1 MTDKVTK
8 LLSKLSQKDL
18 KRISKAIEQIATLEL
33 EGLDIK
39 TLKGQTGIY
48 RVRIGSFRIIFGV
61 NQDKKANILSIGRR
75 NEKTYK
81 DL

>member
-1 MTDKVTK
+1 MTDKIAK
-8 LLSKLSQKDL
+8 LLAKLSQKDL
-18 KRISKAIEQIATLEL
+18 KRIGDTIEKIARLEL

-39 TLKGQTGIY
+39 TLKGQTGIF
-48 RVRIGSFRIIFGV
+48 RVRVGSYRIVFNVHQG
-61 NQDKKANILSIGRR
+61 KKPNIVSISRR

>member
-1 MTDKVTK
+1 MTDKITK

-18 KRISKAIEQIATLEL
+18 KRIGDTVEKIATLEL

-39 TLKGQTGIY
+39 TLKGQTGIF
-48 RVRIGSFRIIFGV
+48 RVRVGSYRIIFNI
-61 NQDKKANILSIGRR
+61 NQNKKPNIVSISRR

-81 DL
+81 DF

>member
-8 LLSKLSQKDL
+8 LLSKMSRRDL
-18 KRISKAIEQIATLEL
+18 KRIVDTVEKIANLDF
-33 EGLDIK
+33 EGLDVK
-39 TLKGQTGIY
+39 TLKGQTGIF
-48 RVRIGSFRIIFGV
+48 RVRVGSFRIIFTI
-61 NQDKKANILSIGRR
+61 NQHKKSEILSISRR

>member
-1 MTDKVTK
+1 MTDKVSK
-8 LLSKLSQKDL
+8 LLSRLSQKDL
-18 KRISKAIEQIATLEL
+18 KRIVNTVEKISTLEL

-48 RVRIGSFRIIFGV
+48 RVRVGSFRIIF
-61 NQDKKANILSIGRR
+61 NISQAKKPNIVSISRR

-81 DL
+81 DT